1 MVQKMKRVTLRILI
15 LLNVLVAIGFLLGS
29 YAYAFD
35 PVAFWF
41 LGFFA
46 LAAFYFLLILLMF
59 FLFWLFA
66 KPFCALISTAA
77 ILAAWGPLQ
86 NLIQLR
92 KTPNFIMKKHPAHL
106 RVMSW
111 NVEHFEIIE
120 HKKHPEK
127 KQAMINMIRAYNP
140 DIACFQEMVGSEHD
154 SMAINYVPQLMRQL
168 GFSEYHY
175 AFNPKLDFDKEHH
188 FGIIIFSK
196 YPLVN
201 KHNVSY
207 PPFDYNSIFQ
217 YADVVKNG
225 DTIRLINLHL
235 QSLRFNKEN
244 LEYINKPVV
253 NDGKALN
260 KSRNLVAKFKRGFL
274 RRSDQSNRIATSIDE
289 SPYPVIVCGDFN
301 DVPNGY
307 SYHTIGRTMTNAFT
321 VKGTGIGQTY
331 SGISPTLRI
340 DNIFSSQHFVIEQFV
355 RIKKNLSDHY
365 PLVADLFLKK
375 P

>member
-1 MVQKMKRVTLRILI
+1 MFQQMRQVTKRFLI
-15 LLNVLVAIGFLLGS
+15 FLNCLVALGFLIGA
-29 YAYAFD
+29 YAYLFD
-35 PVAFWF
+35 PVALWF
-41 LGFFA
+41 IGFFA
-46 LAAFYFLLILLMF
+46 LGAFYLLLALLLF

-66 KPFCALISTAA
+66 KPVFALISTIAV
-77 ILAAWGPLQ
+77 LAAWNPLQ
-86 NLIQLR
+86 NLVQLR
-92 KTPNFIMKKHPAHL
+92 MSPNFVMKKHPAHL

-120 HKKHPEK
+120 FKKNPSK

-140 DIACFQEMVGSEHD
+140 DVACFQEMVGAEQD
-154 SMAINYVPQLMRQL
+154 SAAINYVPAIMKEL
-168 GFSEYHY
+168 GFMEYHY
-175 AFNPKLDFDKEHH
+175 AFNPKLDFDREHH

-196 YPLVN
+196 YPLIK

-207 PPFDYNSIFQ
+207 SPFDYNSIFQ
-217 YADVVKNG
+217 YADVVKDS

-244 LEYINKPVV
+244 LEYINKPAV
-253 NDGKALN
+253 NDREVLN

-274 RRSDQSNRIATSIDE
+274 RRADQANRIATSIAE
-289 SPYPVIVCGDFN
+289 SPYPVVVCGDFN
-301 DVPNGY
+301 DVPNSY
-307 SYHTIGRTMTNAFT
+307 SYHTIGRNMKNAYT
-321 VKGTGIGQTY
+321 EKGTGIGRTF

-340 DNIFSSQHFVIEQFV
+340 DNIFCSEQFTVEQFV

-365 PLVADLFLKK
+365 ALVADLFLRK

>member
-1 MVQKMKRVTLRILI
+1 MKRVTKRILI
-15 LLNVLVAIGFLLGS
+15 LVNLLLALGFLLGA

-35 PVAFWF
+35 PVTFWF

-46 LAAFYFLLILLMF
+46 LAAFYFLLLLLLF

-66 KPFCALISTAA
+66 KPVFALISTVA
-77 ILAAWGPLQ
+77 ILASWAPLQ
-86 NLIQLR
+86 NLVQLR
-92 KTPNFIMKKHPAHL
+92 MSPNFIMKKHPAHL

-140 DIACFQEMVGSEHD
+140 DIACFQEMVGSEDD
-154 SMAINYVPQLMRQL
+154 SNAINYVPTLMKQL

-175 AFNPKLDFDKEHH
+175 AFNPKLDFDNEHH

-196 YPLVN
+196 YPLVK

-217 YADVVKNG
+217 YADVVKDG
-225 DTIRLINLHL
+225 DTIRLINFHL
-235 QSLRFNKEN
+235 QSLRFDKEN
-244 LEYINKPVV
+244 LDYINKPTV
-253 NDGKALN
+253 NDGKVLN
-260 KSRNLVAKFKRGFL
+260 KSRNIIAKFKRGFL
-274 RRSDQSNRIATSIDE
+274 RRADQSNRVATSVAE

-301 DVPNGY
+301 DVPNSY
-307 SYHTIGRTMTNAFT
+307 AYHTIGRNMNNAFRE
-321 VKGTGIGQTY
+321 KGTGIGRTF

-340 DNIFSSQHFVIEQFV
+340 DNIFSSQHFNIEQFV

-365 PLVADLFLKK
+365 PLVTDLFLK
-375 P
+375 